1 MPFLEIRGAKL
12 HYTDTGSG
20 DETIVFSH
28 GLLMS
33 GKMFAD
39 QIEALKSR
47 YRCIAFDHRGQGQ
60 SSVSESG
67 YDMDDLTED
76 ARVLIEELGVGPCH
90 FAGLSMGGFVGMRL
104 AARHP
109 EIIKSLTIIDSS
121 AEPEPEENH
130 GRYGKLNFVA
140 RWFGLGLVAGKVMP
154 IMFGKSFLS
163 DPTKA
168 EARKYWKAQ
177 IASGDRLGITRAV
190 KGVIVRKGILD
201 EIGAIKCPTL
211 VLVGDEDVATVP
223 DKSRRIQGAVPG
235 AELVIIP
242 GAGHSS
248 TIEQPERVTAALG
261 AFLDRVNGA

>member
-1 MPFLEIRGAKL
+1 MPYLEIRGANL
-12 HYTDTGSG
+12 HYTDTGNG
-20 DETIVFSH
+20 EENIVFSH

-39 QIEALKSR
+39 QIEALEGS

-60 SSVSESG
+60 SAVTKTG
-67 YDMDDLTED
+67 YDMDDLAED
-76 ARVLIEELGVGPCH
+76 ARELIEKLGAGPCH
-90 FAGLSMGGFVGMRL
+90 FVGLSMGGFVGMRL

-109 EIIKSLTIIDSS
+109 ELIKSLTILDSS

-130 GRYGKLNFVA
+130 GRYGRLNFVA
-140 RWFGLGLVAGKVMP
+140 RWFGLGLIAGKVMP

-163 DPTKA
+163 DPAKA
-168 EARKYWKAQ
+168 ERRKFWQAQ

-190 KGVIVRKGILD
+190 KGVIERRGVLE

-223 DKSRRIQGAVPG
+223 DKSRRIQNAIPG
-235 AELVIIP
+235 AEMVIIP

-248 TIEQPERVTAALG
+248 TVEQPERVNAALG
-261 AFLDRVNGA
+261 AFLSRLDGA

>member
-1 MPFLEIRGAKL
+1 
-12 HYTDTGSG
+12 
-20 DETIVFSH
+20 
-28 GLLMS
+28 
-33 GKMFAD
+33 
-39 QIEALKSR
+39 
-47 YRCIAFDHRGQGQ
+47 
-60 SSVSESG
+60 
-67 YDMDDLTED
+67 
-76 ARVLIEELGVGPCH
+76 
-90 FAGLSMGGFVGMRL
+90 
-104 AARHP
+104 
-109 EIIKSLTIIDSS
+109 
-121 AEPEPEENH
+121 
-130 GRYGKLNFVA
+130 
-140 RWFGLGLVAGKVMP
+140 MP

-177 IASGDRLGITRAV
+177 IAGGDRLGVTRAV

-223 DKSRRIQGAVPG
+223 DKSRRIQSAVPG

-261 AFLDRVNGA
+261 AFLDRVNGGVSPPFSAFFVCADLVPCLGVKVSGIVTLTKLRFWLTKGAVDHAAPADRCARVKLLRPASHVLVAFHVKEFTSLVKPPKGELPIPGPVGHISDGVILASKELIACEALIQHVELAFDLHGEAINRVLPLFRRVGVEMAKTAAR